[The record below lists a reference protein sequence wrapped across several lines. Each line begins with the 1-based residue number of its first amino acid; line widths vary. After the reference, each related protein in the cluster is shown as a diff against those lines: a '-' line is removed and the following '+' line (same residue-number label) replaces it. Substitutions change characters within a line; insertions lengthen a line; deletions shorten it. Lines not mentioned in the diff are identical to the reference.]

1 MCQHIWY
8 GLNPDISYYSNCLL
22 VLPNWLL
29 IILRSFVW
37 VLLLPNSSHKK
48 LSVIRLRTVYNSHPI
63 PRIMSCCL
71 QPLPVR
77 NHPPLSSAVLASEVW
92 LYFQSFILVLS
103 NVCAP
108 FQLHAKQIFNIFF
121 FVNLSHPFIFIHAQS
136 FYIYC

>member
-1 MCQHIWY
+1 
-8 GLNPDISYYSNCLL
+8 
-22 VLPNWLL
+22 
-29 IILRSFVW
+29 
-37 VLLLPNSSHKK
+37 LPNSSHKK

-108 FQLHAKQIFNIFF
+108 FQLHAKQIFNIFLLICHIH
-121 FVNLSHPFIFIHAQS
+121 LSLYMHRVFIFIVDS
-136 FYIYC
+136 FTASLLLFTIQFSVLPIYYSA